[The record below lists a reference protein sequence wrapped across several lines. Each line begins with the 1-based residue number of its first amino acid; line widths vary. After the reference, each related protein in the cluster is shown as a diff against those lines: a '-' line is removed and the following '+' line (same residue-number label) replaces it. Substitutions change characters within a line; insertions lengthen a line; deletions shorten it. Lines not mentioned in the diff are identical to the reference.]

1 MLFQIILI
9 YLAIINLG
17 FLGYEYNM
25 LMKFTI
31 NSIEFSLTLNKILC
45 SGLFLWLGI
54 YYPFAGYVGIAARL
68 YQLLLK

>member
-25 LMKFTI
+25 LLNFSL
-31 NSIEFSLTLNKILC
+31 NSIQLSLTLNKVFC
-45 SGLFLWLGI
+45 AGLFLWLGI
-54 YYPFAGYVGIAARL
+54 YYPLLGYAGIIVRAYH
-68 YQLLLK
+68 LLLK